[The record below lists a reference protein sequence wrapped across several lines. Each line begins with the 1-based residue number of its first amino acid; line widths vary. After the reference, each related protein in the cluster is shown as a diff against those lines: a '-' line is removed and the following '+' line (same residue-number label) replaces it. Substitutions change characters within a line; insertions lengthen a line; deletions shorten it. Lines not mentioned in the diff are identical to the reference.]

1 MNRGSLYRK
10 YLIIFYESGS
20 YYFFSST
27 RGSIVHTNKYKIYY
41 NNYLYEYYFYGCE
54 RILYLII
61 SCNSNLMLFC
71 NSLRDFHR
79 TKKILENYIN
89 YILKSHITA

>member
-1 MNRGSLYRK
+1 MKADR
-10 YLIIFYESGS
+10 S

-61 SCNSNLMLFC
+61 SHNSNL
-71 NSLRDFHR
+71 RDFDR

>member
-1 MNRGSLYRK
+1 MK
-10 YLIIFYESGS
+10 ADWS

-61 SCNSNLMLFC
+61 SHNSNLMLFWS
-71 NSLRDFHR
+71 SLRDFEPHR
-79 TKKILENYIN
+79 EDVRKLYKLYLEI
-89 YILKSHITA
+89 SHNSLSF